1 MDQNFSLMAQSRA
14 NYYTAG
20 SPVQFV
26 RVELLKGDTTGE
38 VAVCLTFKNVGTE
51 PLTGLVVHF
60 KCKDAA
66 GQVLCEDDFYYEQLN
81 AQPGA
86 VFGSDDAV
94 YVSDTPVSS
103 VEVEQDRAFLNGRG
117 VDLRNYKRV
126 RLNMPRVLPGSIA
139 KTLQQR
145 TGNVQLTCVPQ
156 DTEYGWFCA
165 CGALNRADE
174 EVCHVCGQKLAALL
188 PFDAEALKAEKD
200 KRLQKEA
207 DERRRTEEQ
216 AKAAAAEKA
225 KKSKKTAMIMTP
237 IICLCIVAIIV
248 FTQVVLPKQKYDKA
262 MELSNAGDYEAALT
276 LLDGLNYKDSA
287 EKRETIYNK
296 WLLINAKVGDTIN
309 FGAYEQDD
317 DISNGKEIIEWI
329 VLAKQNNRLFVIS
342 RYAIDARPYNA
353 EQKEATWETCSL
365 RQWLNTEFL
374 DSAFSD
380 SEKAMIAAVTVS
392 AEKNPEYITSPGKST
407 QDKVLLLS
415 IAEAE
420 RYFTSNDARA
430 CEPTAYAESNGA
442 SPAGNGN
449 CWWRLRTP
457 GDSQSCTGEV
467 HCTGVILNTGSDVS
481 FAGVAIRPAM
491 WIDLSD

>member
-126 RLNMPRVLPGSIA
+126 RLNMPRVLPGSISR
-139 KTLQQR
+139 TLQQR

-165 CGALNRADE
+165 CGAFHPNEENTTVCSECGGDRAAIKATLTGILEEARQAAERQQQEVNAVANSVAPAPAPQPQAQPAPAATDPRAMANAVQATITGQQDIPPQSAYEPEQATAAFEPQSNGYADDEDE
-174 EVCHVCGQKLAALL
+174 EAERVRRYAPKGRL
-188 PFDAEALKAEKD
+188 FD
-200 KRLQKEA
+200 
-207 DERRRTEEQ
+207 DEDDEDDGTQMYDTDDLDDDDYEDR
-216 AKAAAAEKA
+216 
-225 KKSKKTAMIMTP
+225 KKSKKRGRYADDDESSEDDVMAERIIRLAPPITAIA
-237 IICLCIVAIIV
+237 CALIVAVSLVYHFI
-248 FTQVVLPKQKYDKA
+248 
-262 MELSNAGDYEAALT
+262 
-276 LLDGLNYKDSA
+276 
-287 EKRETIYNK
+287 
-296 WLLINAKVGDTIN
+296 
-309 FGAYEQDD
+309 
-317 DISNGKEIIEWI
+317 
-329 VLAKQNNRLFVIS
+329 LA
-342 RYAIDARPYNA
+342 
-353 EQKEATWETCSL
+353 
-365 RQWLNTEFL
+365 
-374 DSAFSD
+374 
-380 SEKAMIAAVTVS
+380 
-392 AEKNPEYITSPGKST
+392 
-407 QDKVLLLS
+407 
-415 IAEAE
+415 
-420 RYFTSNDARA
+420 
-430 CEPTAYAESNGA
+430 
-442 SPAGNGN
+442 
-449 CWWRLRTP
+449 
-457 GDSQSCTGEV
+457 
-467 HCTGVILNTGSDVS
+467 
-481 FAGVAIRPAM
+481 
-491 WIDLSD
+491 

>member
-126 RLNMPRVLPGSIA
+126 RLNMPRVLPGSISR
-139 KTLQQR
+139 TLQQR

-165 CGALNRADE
+165 CGAFHPNEENTTVCSECGGDRAAIKATLTGILEEARQAAERQQQEVNAVANSVAPAPAPQPQAQPAPAATDPRAMANAVQAAITGQQDIPPQSAYEPEQATAAFEPQSNGYADDEDE
-174 EVCHVCGQKLAALL
+174 EAERVRRYAPKGRL
-188 PFDAEALKAEKD
+188 FD
-200 KRLQKEA
+200 
-207 DERRRTEEQ
+207 DEDDEDDGTQMYDTDDLDDDDYEDR
-216 AKAAAAEKA
+216 
-225 KKSKKTAMIMTP
+225 KKSKKRGRYADDDESSEDDVMAERIIRLAPPITAIA
-237 IICLCIVAIIV
+237 CALIVAVSLVYHFI
-248 FTQVVLPKQKYDKA
+248 
-262 MELSNAGDYEAALT
+262 
-276 LLDGLNYKDSA
+276 
-287 EKRETIYNK
+287 
-296 WLLINAKVGDTIN
+296 
-309 FGAYEQDD
+309 
-317 DISNGKEIIEWI
+317 
-329 VLAKQNNRLFVIS
+329 LA
-342 RYAIDARPYNA
+342 
-353 EQKEATWETCSL
+353 
-365 RQWLNTEFL
+365 
-374 DSAFSD
+374 
-380 SEKAMIAAVTVS
+380 
-392 AEKNPEYITSPGKST
+392 
-407 QDKVLLLS
+407 
-415 IAEAE
+415 
-420 RYFTSNDARA
+420 
-430 CEPTAYAESNGA
+430 
-442 SPAGNGN
+442 
-449 CWWRLRTP
+449 
-457 GDSQSCTGEV
+457 
-467 HCTGVILNTGSDVS
+467 
-481 FAGVAIRPAM
+481 
-491 WIDLSD
+491 

>member
-145 TGNVQLTCVPQ
+145 TGNLQLTCVPQ

-165 CGALNRADE
+165 CGAFHPNEENTTVCSECGGDRAGIKATLTAILE
-174 EVCHVCGQKLAALL
+174 EARQAAERQQQEVNARRQQCGPCA
-188 PFDAEALKAEKD
+188 
-200 KRLQKEA
+200 RS
-207 DERRRTEEQ
+207 RT
-216 AKAAAAEKA
+216 AAAG
-225 KKSKKTAMIMTP
+225 TACP
-237 IICLCIVAIIV
+237 GCQRPARHG
-248 FTQVVLPKQKYDKA
+248 QRR
-262 MELSNAGDYEAALT
+262 AGSHHR
-276 LLDGLNYKDSA
+276 SA
-287 EKRETIYNK
+287 GHP
-296 WLLINAKVGDTIN
+296 A
-309 FGAYEQDD
+309 
-317 DISNGKEIIEWI
+317 
-329 VLAKQNNRLFVIS
+329 
-342 RYAIDARPYNA
+342 
-353 EQKEATWETCSL
+353 
-365 RQWLNTEFL
+365 
-374 DSAFSD
+374 
-380 SEKAMIAAVTVS
+380 
-392 AEKNPEYITSPGKST
+392 
-407 QDKVLLLS
+407 
-415 IAEAE
+415 AE
-420 RYFTSNDARA
+420 R
-430 CEPTAYAESNGA
+430 
-442 SPAGNGN
+442 
-449 CWWRLRTP
+449 L
-457 GDSQSCTGEV
+457 
-467 HCTGVILNTGSDVS
+467 
-481 FAGVAIRPAM
+481 
-491 WIDLSD
+491 